1 MGRLVNGE
9 RRITD
14 PRPENAGKLL
24 IFCEGAT
31 EFNYLNY
38 FKIYLENNL
47 KAKYSDIV
55 LEPIDTGGNAKHVY
69 DYAEAF
75 LDNVQN
81 AAKYSLYEKHLVF
94 DCDAPE
100 NIQDVITLMI
110 SSKNEYVLDYSNLM
124 FETWLIMHFMQLE
137 PDIPLNKREI
147 HRFMREYLQITKYSS
162 KVKAAPGT
170 IGKILGT
177 NGNQAI
183 RAAVEN
189 AKLIES
195 HWQDRNIKFTENVTS
210 MNPSVYIHILI
221 ERLLDEIVYL
231 CK

>member
-69 DYAEAF
+69 DYAEA
-75 LDNVQN
+75 
-81 AAKYSLYEKHLVF
+81 
-94 DCDAPE
+94 
-100 NIQDVITLMI
+100 
-110 SSKNEYVLDYSNLM
+110 
-124 FETWLIMHFMQLE
+124 
-137 PDIPLNKREI
+137 
-147 HRFMREYLQITKYSS
+147 
-162 KVKAAPGT
+162 
-170 IGKILGT
+170 
-177 NGNQAI
+177 
-183 RAAVEN
+183 
-189 AKLIES
+189 
-195 HWQDRNIKFTENVTS
+195 
-210 MNPSVYIHILI
+210 
-221 ERLLDEIVYL
+221 
-231 CK
+231 

>member
-170 IGKILGT
+170 IGKIDLGVSEET
-177 NGNQAI
+177 IVAGLFSTDTPTFCKSYFDPVKKI
-183 RAAVEN
+183 SRDSSS
-189 AKLIES
+189 KRIFML
-195 HWQDRNIKFTENVTS
+195 FTSSCRYSFLLTS
-210 MNPSVYIHILI
+210 A
-221 ERLLDEIVYL
+221 
-231 CK
+231 